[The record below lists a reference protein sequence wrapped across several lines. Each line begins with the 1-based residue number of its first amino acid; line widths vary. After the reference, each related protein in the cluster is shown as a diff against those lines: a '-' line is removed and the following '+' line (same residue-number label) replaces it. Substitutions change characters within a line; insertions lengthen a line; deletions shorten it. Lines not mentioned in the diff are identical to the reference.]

1 MKYNRQM
8 KGQPILFFDGFCNLC
23 SSSVRFIERRQKKNV
38 FRFVPLK
45 SKEALKL
52 LEGFEEHGELPDSI
66 ILIQDGR
73 TFTRSSAAIKIALKL
88 RFPWVLL
95 SIFFIVPR
103 FIRDPL
109 YDWIARHRERWFG
122 SSKICYIPGN
132 N

>member
-109 YDWIARHRERWFG
+109 YDWIARHRQGWFG

>member
-52 LEGFEEHGELPDSI
+52 LEGLEENGELPDSI
-66 ILIQDGR
+66 LLIQNGR
-73 TFTRSSAAIKIALKL
+73 IYTRSSAAIKIALKL

-95 SIFFIVPR
+95 SVFYLVPR

-122 SSKICYIPGN
+122 SSKNCYIPAN

>member
-8 KGQPILFFDGFCNLC
+8 KGQAILFFDGFCNLC
-23 SSSVRFIERRQKKNV
+23 SSSVRFIERRQKTNV
-38 FRFVPLK
+38 FRFVPLQ

-52 LEGFEEHGELPDSI
+52 LEGLEENGELPDSI

-73 TFTRSSAAIKIALKL
+73 TFTRSSAALKIALNL

-95 SIFFIVPR
+95 SGFYIVPR
-103 FIRDPL
+103 FVRDPV

-122 SSKICYIPGN
+122 SNKSCYIPGSN
-132 N
+132 